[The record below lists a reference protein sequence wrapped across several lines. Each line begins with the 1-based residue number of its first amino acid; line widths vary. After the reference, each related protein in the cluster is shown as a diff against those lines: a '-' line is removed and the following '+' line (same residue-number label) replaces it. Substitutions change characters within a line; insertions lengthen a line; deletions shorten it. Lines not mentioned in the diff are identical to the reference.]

1 MAKKDFIEISPRE
14 IKENPI
20 RLFGDN
26 WAVVA
31 AGRPDSFN
39 ELTVSWGALGDAW
52 RDDMPIAIIFV
63 SATRYT
69 HKFLEDNDTFSIN
82 FFPPEYRKKVA
93 YIGSHSGRE
102 EDKIAATGLEVE
114 FSENDTPVFPEAR
127 LIIECR
133 KIYSHDLDRSRFS
146 ESLIG
151 NYAQKKFQ
159 GVVPHTVYFGEILR
173 CLQASGTSHP

>member
-1 MAKKDFIEISPRE
+1 MDASFTSISPKD

-20 RLFGDN
+20 KLFGDD

-31 AGRPDSFN
+31 AGKEKDFN

-52 RDDMPIAIIFV
+52 WDNMPIAIIFV

-69 HKFLEDNDTFSIN
+69 QQYLEANETFSIN
-82 FFPPEYRKKVA
+82 IFPPQYRKAIA
-93 YIGSHSGRE
+93 YIGSHSGRD
-102 EDKIAATGLEVE
+102 EDKVAATGLKVE
-114 FSENDTPVFPEAR
+114 FTENETPIFPESR

-133 KIYSHDLDRSRFS
+133 KVYSHDLDKNKFS

-159 GVVPHTVYFGEILR
+159 GVIPHTVYFGEILN
-173 CLQASGTSHP
+173 CWMKKEK

>member
-1 MAKKDFIEISPRE
+1 MDNSFISIKPEE

-20 RLFGDN
+20 KLFGED

-31 AGRPDSFN
+31 AGDPDNFN

-52 RDDMPIAIIFV
+52 WDDMPIAIIFV

-69 HKFLEDNDTFSIN
+69 HKYLEEKDTFTIN
-82 FFPPEYRKKVA
+82 VFPREYRKALA
-93 YIGSHSGRE
+93 YIGSHSGRN
-102 EDKIAATGLEVE
+102 EDKVAATGLKVD
-114 FSENDTPVFPEAR
+114 FTDNKTPLFPEAR

-133 KIYSHDLDRSRFS
+133 KIYSHDLDRNRFS

-159 GVVPHTVYFGEILR
+159 GVVPHTVFFGEIIN
-173 CLQASGTSHP
+173 CWIKK

>member
-1 MAKKDFIEISPRE
+1 MDTSFVSISPKD

-20 RLFGDN
+20 KLFGDD

-31 AGRPDSFN
+31 AGNPDDFN

-52 RDDMPIAIIFV
+52 WDNMPIAIIFV

-69 HKFLEDNDTFSIN
+69 QKYLEANETFSIN
-82 FFPPEYRKKVA
+82 VFPKEYKKALA
-93 YIGSHSGRE
+93 YIGSHSGKD
-102 EDKIAATGLEVE
+102 EDKIAATGLKVE
-114 FSENDTPVFPEAR
+114 FSDNNTPIFPESK
-127 LIIECR
+127 LILECR
-133 KIYSHDLDRSRFS
+133 KVYAHDLDRNKFS

-159 GVVPHTVYFGEILR
+159 GVVPHTVYFGEIINCWKKESL
-173 CLQASGTSHP
+173 

>member
-1 MAKKDFIEISPRE
+1 MDTSFVSIHPKD

-20 RLFGDN
+20 KLFGDD

-31 AGRPDSFN
+31 AGNAENFN

-52 RDDMPIAIIFV
+52 WDKMPIAIVFV

-69 HKFLEDNDTFSIN
+69 QQYLEANETFSIN
-82 FFPPEYRKKVA
+82 IFPPEYRKATA
-93 YIGSHSGRE
+93 YIGSHSGRN
-102 EDKIAATGLEVE
+102 EDKIAATGLKVD
-114 FSENDTPVFPEAR
+114 FTENNTPIFPESR

-133 KIYSHDLDRSRFS
+133 KVYAHDLDRSKFS

-151 NYAQKKFQ
+151 NYNQKKFQ
-159 GVVPHTVYFGEILR
+159 GVIPHTVYFGEIIN
-173 CLQASGTSHP
+173 CWVKKEK

>member
-1 MAKKDFIEISPRE
+1 MDSSFVSINPKD

-20 RLFGDN
+20 KLFGDD

-31 AGRPDSFN
+31 SGTKEDFN

-52 RDDMPIAIIFV
+52 WNNMAIAIIFV

-69 HKFLEDNDTFSIN
+69 QKYLEANDTFSIN
-82 FFPPEYRKKVA
+82 IFPPEYRKATA
-93 YIGSHSGRE
+93 YIGSHSGRN
-102 EDKIAATGLEVE
+102 EDKIAATGLKVD
-114 FSENDTPVFPEAR
+114 FTENITPIFPESR

-133 KIYSHDLDRSRFS
+133 KVYSHDLDRNRFS

-159 GVVPHTVYFGEILR
+159 GVIPHTVYFGEIIN
-173 CLQASGTSHP
+173 CWIKK

>member
-1 MAKKDFIEISPRE
+1 MENTFVSISPKN

-20 RLFGDN
+20 KIFGDD

-31 AGRPDSFN
+31 AGTKDDFN

-52 RDDMPIAIIFV
+52 WDNMPITIIFV

-69 HKFLEDNDTFSIN
+69 QKYLEANETFSIN
-82 FFPPEYRKKVA
+82 VFPPEYRKATA
-93 YIGSHSGRE
+93 YIGSHSGRD
-102 EDKIAATGLEVE
+102 EDKVAATGLKVDFTE
-114 FSENDTPVFPEAR
+114 STTPIFPEAR

-133 KIYSHDLDRSRFS
+133 KVYSHDLDSKRFS
-146 ESLIG
+146 ESLKG

-159 GVVPHTVYFGEILR
+159 GVVPHTVYFGEIIN
-173 CLQASGTSHP
+173 CWVKK

>member
-1 MAKKDFIEISPRE
+1 MDEKFVLINPKD

-20 RLFGDN
+20 KLFGDD

-31 AGRPDSFN
+31 AGTKNDFN

-52 RDDMPIAIIFV
+52 WDNMPIAIIFV

-69 HKFLEDNDTFSIN
+69 QSYLEKHETFSIN
-82 FFPPEYRKKVA
+82 IFPKEYKKALA
-93 YIGSHSGRE
+93 YIGSHSGRN
-102 EDKIAATGLEVE
+102 EDKVAATGLKVE
-114 FSENDTPVFPEAR
+114 FTKDETPIFPESK

-133 KIYSHDLDRSRFS
+133 KVYSHDLDRNKFS

-151 NYAQKKFQ
+151 NYAQKKFL
-159 GVVPHTVYFGEILR
+159 GVIPHTVYFGEIIN
-173 CLQASGTSHP
+173 CWIKEK

>member
-1 MAKKDFIEISPRE
+1 MNNIFQSINPKE

-20 RLFGDN
+20 KLFGDD

-31 AGRPDSFN
+31 AGNEKEYN

-52 RDDMPIAIIFV
+52 WDNMPIAIIFV

-69 HKFLEDNDTFSIN
+69 HKYLEENETFSIN
-82 FFPPEYRKKVA
+82 IFPKEYRKDVA
-93 YIGSHSGRE
+93 YIGSHSGRD
-102 EDKIAATGLEVE
+102 EDKIAKTGLKVD
-114 FSENDTPVFPEAR
+114 FTDNSTPIFPQSR

-133 KIYSHDLDRSRFS
+133 KIYSHDLDRTKFS

-159 GVVPHTVYFGEILR
+159 GVIPHTVYFGEIIN
-173 CLQASGTSHP
+173 CWIKSEFNI

>member
-1 MAKKDFIEISPRE
+1 MDSSFISINPKD

-20 RLFGDN
+20 RMFGDD

-31 AGRPDSFN
+31 AGNKENFN

-52 RDDMPIAIIFV
+52 WDNMPIAIIFV

-69 HKFLEDNDTFSIN
+69 HEFLEKYDTFSIN
-82 FFPPEYRKKVA
+82 VFPKEFRKAVA
-93 YIGSHSGRE
+93 YIGSHSGKN
-102 EDKIAATGLEVE
+102 EDKVAKTGLEVDFTE
-114 FSENDTPVFPEAR
+114 QETPIFPQSR

-133 KIYSHDLDRSRFS
+133 KVYSHDLDRSKFT

-151 NYAQKKFQ
+151 NYNQKKFL
-159 GVVPHTVYFGEILR
+159 GVVPHTVYFGEIFN
-173 CLQASGTSHP
+173 CWEKTI

>member
-1 MAKKDFIEISPRE
+1 MDKSFVSISPKDIR
-14 IKENPI
+14 ENPI
-20 RLFGDN
+20 KLFGDD

-31 AGRPDSFN
+31 AGTAEDFN

-52 RDDMPIAIIFV
+52 WENMPIAIIFV

-69 HKFLEDNDTFSIN
+69 QKYLETHDTFSIN
-82 FFPPEYRKKVA
+82 VFPPRFRKALA
-93 YIGSHSGRE
+93 YIGSHSGRD
-102 EDKIAATGLEVE
+102 EDKVAATGLSVD
-114 FSENDTPVFPEAR
+114 FSDSGTPLFPEAR

-133 KIYSHDLDRSRFS
+133 KVYAHNLDSSKFS

-159 GVVPHTVYFGEILR
+159 GVVPHTVYFGEIINCWQKR
-173 CLQASGTSHP
+173 EAESK

>member
-1 MAKKDFIEISPRE
+1 MKMDDSFVSISPKD

-20 RLFGDN
+20 KLFGDD

-31 AGRPDSFN
+31 AGNKSDFN

-52 RDDMPIAIIFV
+52 WDNMPIAIIFV

-69 HKFLEDNDTFSIN
+69 QQYLEANDTFSIN
-82 FFPPEYRKKVA
+82 VFPPEYRKQTA
-93 YIGSHSGRE
+93 YIGSHSGRN
-102 EDKIAATGLEVE
+102 EDKVKATGLKVD
-114 FSENDTPVFPEAR
+114 FTENNTPVFPESR

-133 KIYSHDLDRSRFS
+133 KVYSHNLDRSKFS
-146 ESLIG
+146 DSLIG

-159 GVVPHTVYFGEILR
+159 GVIPHTVYFGEIINCWR
-173 CLQASGTSHP
+173 KQ

>member
-1 MAKKDFIEISPRE
+1 MDTSFVSIHPKD

-20 RLFGDN
+20 KLFGDD

-31 AGRPDSFN
+31 AGTPDNFN

-52 RDDMPIAIIFV
+52 WNNMPIAIIFV

-69 HKFLEDNDTFSIN
+69 QQYLEANDTFSIN
-82 FFPPEYRKKVA
+82 IFPPEYRKATA
-93 YIGSHSGRE
+93 YIGSHSGRD
-102 EDKIAATGLEVE
+102 EDKIAATGLKVDFTE
-114 FSENDTPVFPEAR
+114 SNTPIFPESR

-133 KIYSHDLDRSRFS
+133 KVYAHNLDRSKFS

-151 NYAQKKFQ
+151 NYNQKIFQ
-159 GVVPHTVYFGEILR
+159 GVIPHTVYFGEIMN
-173 CLQASGTSHP
+173 CWIKNPK

>member
-1 MAKKDFIEISPRE
+1 MNKSLIAINPKE

-20 RLFGDN
+20 KLFGDD
-26 WAVVA
+26 WAIVA
-31 AGRPDSFN
+31 AGKPGDFN

-52 RDDMPIAIIFV
+52 WDNMPIAIIFV

-69 HKFLEDNDTFSIN
+69 QSYLESNDTFSIN
-82 FFPPEYRKKVA
+82 IFPPVYRKALA
-93 YIGSHSGRE
+93 YIGSHSGRN
-102 EDKIAATGLEVE
+102 EDKIEATGLKVE
-114 FSENDTPVFPEAR
+114 FTDNNTPWFPEAR

-133 KIYSHDLDRSRFS
+133 KIYSHNLDRNKFS

-159 GVVPHTVYFGEILR
+159 GVIPHTVYFGEIIN
-173 CLQASGTSHP
+173 CWIKK

>member
-1 MAKKDFIEISPRE
+1 MDSSFVSIRPID

-20 RLFGDN
+20 KLFGED
-26 WAVVA
+26 WAIVA
-31 AGRPDSFN
+31 AGTPDDFN

-52 RDDMPIAIIFV
+52 WDNMPIAIVFV

-69 HKFLEDNDTFSIN
+69 QKYLEANDTFSIN
-82 FFPPEYRKKVA
+82 IFPPKFKKALA
-93 YIGSHSGRE
+93 YIGSHSGKN
-102 EDKIAATGLEVE
+102 EDKIAATGLQTE
-114 FSENDTPVFPEAR
+114 FTDSNTPIFPEAR

-133 KIYSHDLDRSRFS
+133 KIYCHDLDRNKFS

-159 GVVPHTVYFGEILR
+159 GVVPHTVYFGEIIN
-173 CLQASGTSHP
+173 CWEKKVI

>member
-1 MAKKDFIEISPRE
+1 MKDTFIRIEPKD

-20 RLFGDN
+20 KLFGND

-31 AGRPDSFN
+31 SGTKEDFN

-52 RDDMPIAIIFV
+52 WDNMPIAIIFV

-69 HKFLEDNDTFSIN
+69 QSYLERNETFSISV
-82 FFPPEYRKKVA
+82 FPEKYRKAVA
-93 YIGSHSGRE
+93 YIGSHSGKN
-102 EDKIAATGLEVE
+102 EDKIAATGLEVDFTE
-114 FSENDTPVFPEAR
+114 RGTPIFPEAR

-133 KIYSHDLDRSRFS
+133 KVYSHDLDRNRFS
-146 ESLIG
+146 ESLTG

-159 GVVPHTVYFGEILR
+159 GVVPHTVYFGEILNCWIKKDQR
-173 CLQASGTSHP
+173 D

>member
-1 MAKKDFIEISPRE
+1 MDNSFISISPKD

-20 RLFGDN
+20 KLFGDD

-31 AGRPDSFN
+31 AGEKGDFN

-52 RDDMPIAIIFV
+52 WDNMPIAIIFV

-69 HKFLEDNDTFSIN
+69 QKYLEKYDTFSIN
-82 FFPPEYRKKVA
+82 VFPKEFKRVLA
-93 YIGSHSGRE
+93 YIGSHSGRN
-102 EDKIAATGLEVE
+102 EDKVAATGLNVE
-114 FSENDTPVFPEAR
+114 FTDLETPVFTQSR

-133 KIYSHDLDRSRFS
+133 KVYAHDLDKSKFS
-146 ESLIG
+146 ESLMG

-159 GVVPHTVYFGEILR
+159 GVVPHTVYFVEILN
-173 CLQASGTSHP
+173 CWIKK

>member
-1 MAKKDFIEISPRE
+1 MDKSFVSIKPQD

-20 RLFGDN
+20 KLFGDD

-31 AGRPDSFN
+31 AGDKDDFN

-52 RDDMPIAIIFV
+52 WDDMPIAIIFV

-69 HKFLEDNDTFSIN
+69 HKYLEKHETFSIN
-82 FFPPEYRKKVA
+82 VFPQEYRKAVA
-93 YIGSHSGRE
+93 YIGSHSGRN
-102 EDKIAATGLEVE
+102 EDKVMATGLQVD
-114 FSENDTPVFPEAR
+114 FTGNNTPVFPESR

-133 KIYSHDLDRSRFS
+133 KVYSHDLDRNKFS

-159 GVVPHTVYFGEILR
+159 GVIPHTVYFGEILN
-173 CLQASGTSHP
+173 CWVKPN

>member
-1 MAKKDFIEISPRE
+1 MDSSFISIDPRE

-20 RLFGDN
+20 KLFGDDG
-26 WAVVA
+26 AVVA
-31 AGRPDSFN
+31 AGTPENFN

-52 RDDMPIAIIFV
+52 WDNMPIAIIFV

-69 HKFLEDNDTFSIN
+69 QKYLEANDTFSIN
-82 FFPPEYRKKVA
+82 VFPPEYRKATA
-93 YIGSHSGRE
+93 YIGSHSGRN
-102 EDKIAATGLEVE
+102 EDKVAATGLKVDFTE
-114 FSENDTPVFPEAR
+114 SKTPIFPQSK

-133 KIYSHDLDRSRFS
+133 KIYAHDLDRNKFS

-159 GVVPHTVYFGEILR
+159 GVIPPTIYFGEIINCWVKR
-173 CLQASGTSHP
+173 